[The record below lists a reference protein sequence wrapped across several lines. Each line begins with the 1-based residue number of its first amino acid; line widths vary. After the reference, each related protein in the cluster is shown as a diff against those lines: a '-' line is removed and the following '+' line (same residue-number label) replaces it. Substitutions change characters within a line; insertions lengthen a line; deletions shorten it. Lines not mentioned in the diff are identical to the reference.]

1 MQIAQRDFFESD
13 RRTKAESFSR
23 LYGAARRFHRHR
35 TSLDTQAELVGAV
48 AEALWQHLG
57 KYAASTVE
65 QDVGRADFWRNVC
78 KVRVA
83 TQEGRDVGGYIVL
96 HGELKALWC
105 DEAGWGSVLVNSAVA
120 DGAVRLQCF
129 DGYLVRLYSQF
140 DFVVVKR
147 EPNWVHGEPDL
158 VYMERK

>member
-1 MQIAQRDFFESD
+1 MHIAERNFFEAD
-13 RRTKAESFSR
+13 KRTKAESFAR
-23 LYGAARRFHRHR
+23 LFGAARRFHRHR
-35 TSLDTQAELVGAV
+35 TSLDTYAELVGAV
-48 AEALWQHLG
+48 ADAYWLYMGMQVPAER
-57 KYAASTVE
+57 AAAKLS
-65 QDVGRADFWRNVC
+65 FWRHAC

-105 DEAGWGSVLVNSAVA
+105 DEAGWGTVLVQSAVD

-140 DFVVVKR
+140 DFKVVKR

-158 VYMERK
+158 VFMERAA